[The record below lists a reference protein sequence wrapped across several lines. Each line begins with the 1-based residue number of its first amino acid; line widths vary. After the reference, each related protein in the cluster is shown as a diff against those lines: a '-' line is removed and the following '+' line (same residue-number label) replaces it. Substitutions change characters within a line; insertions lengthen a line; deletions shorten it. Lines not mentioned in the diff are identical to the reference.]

1 MQNNQLLLE
10 KYEQVQVNKIL
21 RDSFQQDLTAFEQY
35 LIREG
40 LWDTIKQKGANLVGG
55 AKNALLQP
63 LVKTVLDKI
72 AQSDPEG
79 FKQLQAA
86 AQDPQKLQA
95 LLNSPEVQQQ
105 QQAISQDVAATAE
118 SVDEELYE
126 LYLNEAYGNLVPEAW
141 IDPKT
146 GRFVKAGT
154 PGAVE
159 RKGVSQRD
167 ARGRFVKG
175 GTPPAA
181 QQTLGQK
188 IAGTADKAAIAGLKG
203 IGKAGS
209 AVSGLV
215 GKGAQ
220 AIGQSKVGQAAG
232 GFIGKATNWIKQHP
246 KISLAAGLALLAATG
261 GAAAVGAGGIAPLIT
276 STLSAGAVGAAKGGV
291 AGAAFGGIKNL
302 AQQAQ
307 DAKSLKDINWK
318 QAGKEALKKGAV
330 GAAVGGAVGAGAN
343 VLGKAAAGV
352 GKVINRYQAGTSGGG
367 ASTTQAA
374 QQGGQA
380 PETGRRV
387 SNFTISNADLNK
399 SMPDAT
405 KIVDILQDPT
415 KGVKYGI
422 KDFVEISSDNP
433 TFFDPT
439 QNSSA
444 GYNAAVN
451 MGYGYKIGNHHLN
464 DILDNT
470 LPRGLSTNQ
479 YMLQLRDLAA
489 KNPEMASKMLAAK
502 IAKGLQMM
510 GTGK

>member
-1 MQNNQLLLE
+1 MRNQYNLLSE
-10 KYEQVQVNKIL
+10 KYEQVYVEQVL
-21 RDSFQQDLTAFEQY
+21 RDNFEQDLKAFEQY
-35 LIREG
+35 LIKEG
-40 LWDTIKQKGANLVGG
+40 LWDTIKQKGTNLVGG

-118 SVDEELYE
+118 SIDDSIYFEYF
-126 LYLNEAYGNLVPEAW
+126 NEAYGNLVDEAAVQ
-141 IDPKT
+141 
-146 GRFVKAGT
+146 G
-154 PGAVE
+154 PGAFLNP
-159 RKGVSQRD
+159 GQR
-167 ARGRFVKG
+167 GS
-175 GTPPAA
+175 TAA
-181 QQTLGQK
+181 YAAAQGKKLAQRIPQQTLGQK
-188 IAGTADKAAIAGLKG
+188 VAGAADKAAIAGLKG

-232 GFIGKATNWIKQHP
+232 GFISKATNWIKQNP

-276 STLSAGAVGAAKGGV
+276 STLSAGAAGATKGGI

-352 GKVINRYQAGTSGGG
+352 GKIINRFQAGTGGG

-399 SMPDAT
+399 SMPDAI
-405 KIVDILQDPT
+405 KIIDILQDPT

-422 KDFVEISSDNP
+422 EHFVDINNNNP
-433 TFFDPT
+433 TFFDPA

-451 MGYGYKIGNHHLN
+451 LGYGYKIGNHSLN

-470 LPRGLSTNQ
+470 LPRGLSTNN
-479 YMLQLRDLAA
+479 YMHHLRDLAA
-489 KNPEMASKMLAAK
+489 KNPEAASKMLAAK